1 MHSRR
6 HSGISP
12 YQCDMCDKTFRHPTG
27 IRLHK
32 RTHAEEKPYSCTICK
47 KMFSQNVHEHMRRIH
62 NNSERIKCQNCDI
75 KSLLR
80 HMRNYH
86 EVGVKDCHTCKVC
99 NKDFTMKQ
107 SLEMHHNEVHL
118 RIRHFSCDL
127 CGKKFST

>member
-6 HSGISP
+6 HSGIRP

-47 KMFSQNVHEHMRRIH
+47 KMFSQNSYVHEQMRRIH
-62 NNSERIKCQNCDI
+62 NNSERIKCQNCDKYFKSAGQMKQHLKRHFEKIPLPCTICHKVYSDI
-75 KSLLR
+75 KSLLC

-86 EVGVKDCHTCKVC
+86 EVGVKGL
-99 NKDFTMKQ
+99 
-107 SLEMHHNEVHL
+107 SYL
-118 RIRHFSCDL
+118 
-127 CGKKFST
+127 